1 MLLPPPIGLR
11 GLEKIPGQLY
21 QWLVTETASMRQEG
35 LKSEREIQGGDGVCY
50 RQRLGQMTQEYLKLA
65 SHNSLSQVNSPREKG
80 AQAMLNYKEWV
91 LYDTWAFYLSLL
103 WLRW

>member
-11 GLEKIPGQLY
+11 GLEKIPVQLY
-21 QWLVTETASMRQEG
+21 QWLVTETASVRQEG
-35 LKSEREIQGGDGVCY
+35 LKSERDSGWRWCLL
-50 RQRLGQMTQEYLKLA
+50 QRLGQRTQEYLKLA
-65 SHNSLSQVNSPREKG
+65 SHNSLSQANSPREIG
-80 AQAMLNYKEWV
+80 AQAMLNYKERV